1 MNMNLI
7 ISDLIENNI
16 ERILKYLG
24 GRVKAEFKKS
34 QVRFRIAFQN
44 YLSTSYNKYSK
55 VKTILYNDEPI
66 YLYEF
71 FVCNELENDRFT
83 IDTNEHIKDL
93 LNISH
98 YIIITGSGG
107 IGKSMMMRHF
117 LIKAIQD
124 KTYIPILLELR
135 DYSDF
140 PGDFQEFIYHS
151 LTALEFDLEMNY
163 FEHGLSTGCFVFL
176 LDGLDEVKSN
186 RYLKL
191 CKEIEYL

>member
-107 IGKSMMMRHF
+107 IGKR
-117 LIKAIQD
+117 
-124 KTYIPILLELR
+124 
-135 DYSDF
+135 
-140 PGDFQEFIYHS
+140 
-151 LTALEFDLEMNY
+151 FD
-163 FEHGLSTGCFVFL
+163 V
-176 LDGLDEVKSN
+176 
-186 RYLKL
+186 
-191 CKEIEYL
+191 

>member
-66 YLYEF
+66 YLYE
-71 FVCNELENDRFT
+71 
-83 IDTNEHIKDL
+83 
-93 LNISH
+93 SH
-98 YIIITGSGG
+98 
-107 IGKSMMMRHF
+107 
-117 LIKAIQD
+117 
-124 KTYIPILLELR
+124 PI
-135 DYSDF
+135 Y
-140 PGDFQEFIYHS
+140 G
-151 LTALEFDLEMNY
+151 
-163 FEHGLSTGCFVFL
+163 
-176 LDGLDEVKSN
+176 
-186 RYLKL
+186 
-191 CKEIEYL
+191 